1 MSFQISKPCKHN
13 LEIEVTLV
21 YNRRIYKIL
30 THVLWSFHTIVR
42 VQNEDGFVSRKI
54 LEFVLLLQLKFDI
67 ICAHL

>member
-1 MSFQISKPCKHN
+1 MSFQISKPCKHK

-30 THVLWSFHTIVR
+30 THVLWSFRTIVR